1 MRDNE
6 MSGRERRALAVLDAY
21 EYMLNLDGVSLE
33 SRLRSVPNGWR
44 DFQLLRTVA
53 RRLIK
58 SIESTCSEKD
68 LRIVNRWRG
77 GEIVVRERSAVEPSQ
92 SVTIDRK
99 TLKALTGLIVENA
112 CSICIN
118 NEAEIRGCK
127 VRKILNIVDPI
138 MDPPAFGCGYA
149 DRLENLR

>member
-6 MSGRERRALAVLDAY
+6 MTGRERRALAVLDAY
-21 EYMLNLDGVSLE
+21 EYMLNLDGVALE

-58 SIESTCSEKD
+58 AVESTCSEQD
-68 LRIVNRWRG
+68 LRIINRWRG

-149 DRLENLR
+149 RRLEGG

>member
-1 MRDNE
+1 MTMNNE
-6 MSGRERRALAVLDAY
+6 MTGRERRALAVLDAY

-58 SIESTCSEKD
+58 AVESTCSEQD

-77 GEIVVRERSAVEPSQ
+77 GEIVVRERAAIEPNR
-92 SVTIDRK
+92 SVTIDRE
-99 TLKALTGLIVENA
+99 TLKALTRQIIEES
-112 CSICIN
+112 CSICVN
-118 NEAEIRGCK
+118 NPAE
-127 VRKILNIVDPI
+127 VRRCRIWKLLNVVDPI

-149 DRLENLR
+149 RRLEGG